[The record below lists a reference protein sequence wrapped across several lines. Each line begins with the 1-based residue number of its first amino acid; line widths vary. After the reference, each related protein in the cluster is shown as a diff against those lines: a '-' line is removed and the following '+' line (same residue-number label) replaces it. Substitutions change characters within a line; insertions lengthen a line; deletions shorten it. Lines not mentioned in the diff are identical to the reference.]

1 MSFSN
6 FGRNYRNSNGASGGS
21 GTTTINN
28 TITSDEK
35 IEATT
40 AQALVAGSA
49 VILQAGDI
57 IDYADNTLTEANSL
71 SIGVITQLY
80 ASGVVAEVFTGGI
93 QTCPAWSFTTGQTV
107 YLGAGGVL
115 THTQPTSGQYI
126 TVLGIATA
134 PNELKIDI
142 KYLGIQL

>member
-6 FGRNYRNSNGASGGS
+6 FGRNYRNSSGGTGG

-80 ASGVVAEVFTGGI
+80 ASGVVAEVYTGGI
-93 QTCPAWSFTTGQTV
+93 QICPAWNFTVGQTV
-107 YLGAGGVL
+107 YLGTGGVL
-115 THTQPTSGQYI
+115 SHVPPSSGQYI

-134 PNELKIDI
+134 SNELKIDI
-142 KYLGIQL
+142 SYLGKQI

>member
-1 MSFSN
+1 MGFSN
-6 FGRNYRNSNGASGGS
+6 FGRNYRNSSGASSGG
-21 GTTTINN
+21 GTTNITNN
-28 TITSDEK
+28 ITSDEK

-57 IDYADNTLTEANSL
+57 IDYADNTLTESDSL

-80 ASGVVAEVFTGGI
+80 ASGVVAEVYTGGI
-93 QTCPAWSFTTGQTV
+93 QTCPAWSFTAGQTV
-107 YLGAGGVL
+107 YLGANGIL
-115 THTQPTSGQYI
+115 THTQPTSGQRI
-126 TVLGIATA
+126 TVVGMATA
-134 PNELKIDI
+134 PNELKVDI